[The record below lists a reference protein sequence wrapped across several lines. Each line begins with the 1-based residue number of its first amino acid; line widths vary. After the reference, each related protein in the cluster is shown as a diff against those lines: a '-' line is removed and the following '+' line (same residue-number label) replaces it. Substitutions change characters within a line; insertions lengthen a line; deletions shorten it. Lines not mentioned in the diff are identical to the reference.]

1 MFRSRAWCNMNIYF
15 AKAISR
21 SMILPC
27 DGSTL
32 CSIIASVR
40 FQSACNLYIVAST
53 CWSTN
58 FFFIFLL
65 DTFIWHH
72 LPRQKMDVLTILFVL
87 LAISLTLPHRHI
99 LNPLQLGDHG
109 QCVSFLSLKVSL
121 TVKYTWQLLRLQ
133 YLDLSLK

>member
-1 MFRSRAWCNMNIYF
+1 CNMNIYF

-40 FQSACNLYIVAST
+40 LQSACNLYIFVCT
-53 CWSTN
+53 CLSTN
-58 FFFIFLL
+58 FIFIFLFV
-65 DTFIWHH
+65 TFIFLH
-72 LPRQKMDVLTILFVL
+72 LPRQLMYFLTILFVL
-87 LAISLTLPHRHI
+87 LSISLTLPHRHI